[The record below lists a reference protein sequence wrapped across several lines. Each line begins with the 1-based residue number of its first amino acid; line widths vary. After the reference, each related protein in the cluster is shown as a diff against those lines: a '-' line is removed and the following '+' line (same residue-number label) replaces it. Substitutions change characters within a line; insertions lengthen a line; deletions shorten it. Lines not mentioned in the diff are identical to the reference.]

1 MKEFTVR
8 TISGAVFTALTLAS
22 LIIVPNNPL
31 PFLIL
36 FSFYLVRTDYE
47 YLRLTIGKGK
57 VLLKIITLIASICL
71 FWGLAIMFGIKEP
84 SLEVILFLIL
94 FVLILA
100 IPVVDLLEGNK
111 FYMSFSLSSLL
122 YIALPFSLL
131 MLISLASSYCG
142 LYLSEANSP
151 EGYSYITFDMGGYDG
166 WAIASLLIVMWAGDV
181 GAYCIGTA
189 FGQGKHGHKLMPS
202 VSPKKSWEGVY
213 GAVAL
218 SIAAALILRAF
229 NLLMPYFPYWVSAL
243 FGLVVCI
250 FSVLGDLVESKIK
263 RHFQKKD
270 AGRIRPGHGGLLDR
284 FDSGLLAWPSA
295 FLFYLIAMMV
305 I

>member
-1 MKEFTVR
+1 MIR
-8 TISGAVFTALTLAS
+8 TISGVVFTALTLAS
-22 LIIVPNNPL
+22 LIIVPHDPL

-57 VLLKIITLIASICL
+57 VVLKIVSMVAALL
-71 FWGLAIMFGIKEP
+71 
-84 SLEVILFLIL
+84 LFLAL
-94 FVLILA
+94 ALILCFDHEADFSVYILIVLLLLVIA
-100 IPVVDLLEGNK
+100 IPVVDLLEGEK

-122 YIALPFSLL
+122 YLALPFSLL
-131 MLISLASSYCG
+131 SGVSAISVQISY
-142 LYLSEANSP
+142 SEA
-151 EGYSYITFDMGGYDG
+151 GLFYFDG
-166 WAIASLLIVMWAGDV
+166 WAIASLLIVMWMGDV

-189 FGQGKHGHKLMPS
+189 FGQGERGHKLMPS

-218 SIAAALILRAF
+218 SVITAVVLRAF
-229 NLLMPYFPYWVSAL
+229 NLLLPQFPYLVSAL

-250 FSVLGDLVESKIK
+250 FSVFGDLVESKIK

-270 AGRIRPGHGGLLDR
+270 AGRIMPGHGGLLDR
-284 FDSGLLAWPSA
+284 FDSGLLAWPAA
-295 FLFYLIAMMV
+295 FLFYLIAMFLY
-305 I
+305 

>member
-1 MKEFTVR
+1 MIR
-8 TISGAVFTALTLAS
+8 TISGVVFTALTLAS
-22 LIIVPNNPL
+22 LIIVPHDPL

-57 VLLKIITLIASICL
+57 VVLKIVSMVAALL
-71 FWGLAIMFGIKEP
+71 
-84 SLEVILFLIL
+84 LFLAL
-94 FVLILA
+94 ALILCFDHEADFSVYILIVLLLLVIA
-100 IPVVDLLEGNK
+100 IPVVDLLEGEK

-122 YIALPFSLL
+122 YLALPFSLL
-131 MLISLASSYCG
+131 SGVSAISVQISY
-142 LYLSEANSP
+142 SEA
-151 EGYSYITFDMGGYDG
+151 GSYYFDG
-166 WAIASLLIVMWAGDV
+166 WAIASLLIVMWMGDV

-189 FGQGKHGHKLMPS
+189 FGQGERGHKLMPS

-218 SIAAALILRAF
+218 SVITAVVLRAF
-229 NLLMPYFPYWVSAL
+229 NLLLPQFPYLVSAL

-250 FSVLGDLVESKIK
+250 FSVFGDLVESKIK

-270 AGRIRPGHGGLLDR
+270 AGRIMPGHGGLLDR
-284 FDSGLLAWPSA
+284 FDSGLLAWPAA
-295 FLFYLIAMMV
+295 FLFYLIAMFLY
-305 I
+305 